1 MQLTMSFSE
10 ASQVAV
16 HAILAGHLCA
26 LWEVI
31 DYLIAS
37 QGLIG
42 LSFDV

>member
-1 MQLTMSFSE
+1 MSFSE
-10 ASQVAV
+10 ASQVTV
-16 HAILAGHLCA
+16 HAVLAGHLCA
-26 LWEVI
+26 LGEVI